1 MSILLF
7 AGGRRIRLRSA
18 PLMLAGPATARRV
31 PNGPSGGPALIS
43 TLGTTA
49 PAANRPNGGKSCRV
63 FADEGVIRLNL
74 WADARGC
81 SAQGEPGWVEG
92 APLRVGAG
100 SSGRAMV
107 ARLRGGPTAQERPH
121 PQLER
126 AGGHTSA
133 RVSTAGEP
141 PCEHQGRDCPC
152 QYRDRAGSSRKE
164 PHNPRS
170 STAVSVSRA
179 ASRASSAFSADSA
192 RPAAWRH
199 CARDR

>member
-1 MSILLF
+1 MPILLF

-74 WADARGC
+74 WAYARGC
-81 SAQGEPGWVEG
+81 SAQGEPGWVAG

-107 ARLRGGPTAQERPH
+107 ARLRGGRRHKSGPTLSSSGQ
-121 PQLER
+121 
-126 AGGHTSA
+126 AGTQVPVSVPWASPRVRTKGETA
-133 RVSTAGEP
+133 LVSTGTGPAHRGRSLTTRGRP
-141 PCEHQGRDCPC
+141 P
-152 QYRDRAGSSRKE
+152 
-164 PHNPRS
+164 
-170 STAVSVSRA
+170 
-179 ASRASSAFSADSA
+179 ASA
-192 RPAAWRH
+192 
-199 CARDR
+199 